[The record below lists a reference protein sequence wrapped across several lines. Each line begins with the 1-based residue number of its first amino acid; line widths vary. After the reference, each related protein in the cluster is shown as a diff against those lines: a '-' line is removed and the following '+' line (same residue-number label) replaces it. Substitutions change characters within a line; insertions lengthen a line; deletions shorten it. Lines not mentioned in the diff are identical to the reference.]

1 MGARRSPN
9 TDTFYAVNMQDLPIM
24 QNSKF
29 RFQKLNFNFNS
40 SNCFMK
46 KWKSVKQMDKHGQE
60 SRPS

>member
-9 TDTFYAVNMQDLPIM
+9 TDTFYAVNMQDLPVM

-29 RFQKLNFNFNS
+29 RFQKLNFNLNS